1 MSYIINNELY
11 GNKIMIIDT
20 LISFELESKMT
31 SENSPYRINLF
42 MVDSKVFMV
51 NPKSLL
57 KIKIPVEVNN
67 LLSFIYSLTFDSKS
81 SLHTCIQML
90 HLFSITCCALAPQI
104 YCCSLQ
110 IAMYNLPLYAQRSIF
125 FSFQIHIK

>member
-42 MVDSKVFMV
+42 MVDTKVFTT
-51 NPKSLL
+51 L
-57 KIKIPVEVNN
+57 
-67 LLSFIYSLTFDSKS
+67 
-81 SLHTCIQML
+81 
-90 HLFSITCCALAPQI
+90 
-104 YCCSLQ
+104 
-110 IAMYNLPLYAQRSIF
+110 IF
-125 FSFQIHIK
+125 RII